1 MTYQRLSEISADLI
15 DEVESYPFV
24 RTKLFEA
31 MEPPKQNVIILK
43 GARGVGKSTLLKQ
56 FLRKCRSQSNPVFYF
71 SADSSLLEMRLVE
84 LAHEYYKRGGVYLA
98 VDEIHKYLGWQA
110 EIKTI
115 IDSFT
120 SLKLIVS
127 GSSSL
132 SLDYAKAD
140 LSRRQVMLHAQG
152 LSFRE
157 YIEKTHQFKFDSYD
171 LKNIITRAEELSRTI
186 VNVFRKN
193 NVDLI
198 TTFKNYLMVL
208 RMFLGE
214 CSVLPHSGHRQL
226 FSGKC
231 SSNCVTSFS

>member
-1 MTYQRLSEISADLI
+1 MTYQRLSEISA
-15 DEVESYPFV
+15 
-24 RTKLFEA
+24 
-31 MEPPKQNVIILK
+31 
-43 GARGVGKSTLLKQ
+43 Q